1 MIRGRGRE
9 RGAESRKLD
18 IPSCSLLPAPLRG
31 CPVCS
36 AFPSARRGFTLVEL
50 VVVVLIVGILAAI
63 VIPRWATALQQC
75 YVNNAANRIVADLA
89 RAQSLAYA
97 TSTTQTVTFN
107 AGTNQYT
114 IDKLADPNHP
124 SAVYTVSLA
133 TSPYNAT
140 LVSVNLPGSNP
151 VTFNGYGLPVGLPT
165 SGGTI
170 AVAAGSLQHTITINA
185 TTGTAVIR

>member
-1 MIRGRGRE
+1 MIGRHVLMVGRASRGPIFLGKKR
-9 RGAESRKLD
+9 L
-18 IPSCSLLPAPLRG
+18 
-31 CPVCS
+31 
-36 AFPSARRGFTLVEL
+36 ARLGFTLIEL
-50 VVVVLIVGILAAI
+50 AVVVLIVGIMAAI
-63 VIPRWATALQQC
+63 AIPRWATAVEQC

-89 RAQSLAYA
+89 RAQGLAYA

-107 AGTNQYT
+107 AATDQYT

-124 SAVYTVSLA
+124 SSVYTVSLGA
-133 TSPYNAT
+133 SPYNAT
-140 LVSVNLPGSNP
+140 LLSLNLPGSNP

-185 TTGTAVIR
+185 TTGTAVIQ